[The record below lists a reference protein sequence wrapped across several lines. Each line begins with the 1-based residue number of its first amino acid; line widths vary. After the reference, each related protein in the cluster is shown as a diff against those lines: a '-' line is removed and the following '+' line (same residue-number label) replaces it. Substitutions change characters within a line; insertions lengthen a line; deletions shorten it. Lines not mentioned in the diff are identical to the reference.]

1 MIENILKAAG
11 CGGWVKFF
19 QTACIALHCVGR
31 EACVGWNDLRLGNR
45 EKSYVRHSRIF
56 CFENLPQFF

>member
-19 QTACIALHCVGR
+19 SKFRVFR
-31 EACVGWNDLRLGNR
+31 EACVGRSDLRLGKR
-45 EKSYVRHSRIF
+45 ERTGCGIRRFSV
-56 CFENLPQFF
+56 